1 MRKETAQEMSRLSN
15 KITELESKLKGC
27 THSLNFYKEQNASMQ
42 QIIAHLEAKIE
53 KNEAREKVWGQFV
66 PYIEAPDTTEI
77 PPLTKEDY

>member
-1 MRKETAQEMSRLSN
+1 
-15 KITELESKLKGC
+15 
-27 THSLNFYKEQNASMQ
+27 MQ

-66 PYIEAPDTTEI
+66 PHIKAPDTTEI